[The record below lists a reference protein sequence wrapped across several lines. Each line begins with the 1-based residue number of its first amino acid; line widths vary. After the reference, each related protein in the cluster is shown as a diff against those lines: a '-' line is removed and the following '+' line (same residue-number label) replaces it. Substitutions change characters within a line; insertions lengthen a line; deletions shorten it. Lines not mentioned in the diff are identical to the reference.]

1 MTSSP
6 SLKTYQ
12 PPPSMLVDRIVSKP
26 KIIYSYPYSMATA
39 SFSPPL
45 ELIVDLGFGLCI
57 HLVVIQERSSLLVRR
72 NSVSSEANLL
82 AKDAWDS
89 DDKGAEEQSSHDRK
103 GKDPLESDD
112 LSQELTNTEGSCQ
125 DTECKAHGIV
135 LESNEKEE
143 TID

>member
-1 MTSSP
+1 
-6 SLKTYQ
+6 
-12 PPPSMLVDRIVSKP
+12 
-26 KIIYSYPYSMATA
+26 
-39 SFSPPL
+39 
-45 ELIVDLGFGLCI
+45 
-57 HLVVIQERSSLLVRR
+57 VVIQERGSFLVRR
-72 NSVSSEANLL
+72 HSVSSEADLL

-125 DTECKAHGIV
+125 DTECKANGIV
-135 LESNEKEE
+135 LESNEEEE